1 MQIFGDR
8 KDSLLWK
15 SSHDGDFSMTSAYA
29 SNFTA
34 DNNPQIFMGNWVWKV
49 DIWPKISS
57 FLWLCHHNSV
67 PVRQVVAA
75 RGINCD
81 TTCPLCNNQEETI
94 LHLSR
99 DCPFAVSFWQA
110 IKTPLSLLNLCHLN
124 LAEWLKRISLTATSW
139 WLMVCRGAHN
149 FFLPFG
155 AFGNTGTGWFLKT
168 PRWISAST
176 NHVFSNPWSIT
187 SVWAKC
193 AFLSLALPTWYVG
206 INQRRDGL
214 S

>member
-94 LHLSR
+94 LHLLR

-124 LAEWLKRISLTATSW
+124 LAEWLKRISLTATS
-139 WLMVCRGAHN
+139 
-149 FFLPFG
+149 
-155 AFGNTGTGWFLKT
+155 
-168 PRWISAST
+168 
-176 NHVFSNPWSIT
+176 
-187 SVWAKC
+187 
-193 AFLSLALPTWYVG
+193 
-206 INQRRDGL
+206 
-214 S
+214 